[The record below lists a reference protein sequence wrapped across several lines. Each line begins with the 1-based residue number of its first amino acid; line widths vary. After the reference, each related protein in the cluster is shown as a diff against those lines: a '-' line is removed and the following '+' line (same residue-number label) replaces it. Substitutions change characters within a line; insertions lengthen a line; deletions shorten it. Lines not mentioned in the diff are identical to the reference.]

1 MNRIVILAAPSGAGK
16 TTIMA
21 RLIEA
26 MPDKLSFSIS
36 ATTRPIRTGEVDGKD
51 YFFVSL
57 EDFQQKIAQDG
68 FVEWEMVYEG
78 TYYGTTK
85 DEMKRIWS
93 MGKSPLLDIDV
104 FGAMKVKRIYGA
116 QVLSIFIEPPSIEVL
131 RERLIKR
138 GTDDIASIDK
148 RIAKA
153 AQEIEQKIHFDH
165 IVLNDDLNRA
175 AAEVKALVSHFLA
188 T

>member
-21 RLIEA
+21 RLMEA

-36 ATTRPIRTGEVDGKD
+36 ATTRPMRAGEVDGKD

-57 EDFQQKIAQDG
+57 EEFQQKIEQDG

-85 DEMKRIWS
+85 NEMKRIWD
-93 MGKSPLLDIDV
+93 MQKSPLLDIDV

-116 QVLSIFIEPPSIEVL
+116 NVLSIFIEPPSIEVL

-138 GTDDIASIDK
+138 GTDTPSSIDK

-153 AQEIEQKIHFDH
+153 AQEIGQKNHFDH
-165 IVLNDDLNRA
+165 IVLNDNLDSA

-188 T
+188 A